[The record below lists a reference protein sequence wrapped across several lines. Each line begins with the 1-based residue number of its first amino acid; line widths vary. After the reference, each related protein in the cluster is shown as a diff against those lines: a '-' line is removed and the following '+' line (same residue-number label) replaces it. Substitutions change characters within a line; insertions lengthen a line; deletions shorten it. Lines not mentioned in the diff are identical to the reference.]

1 MQKLAS
7 QAHGKT
13 VSASLIRNHAGAK
26 FIGMMAIALA
36 MLASGSMPPNI
47 KVLPAYAVLEA
58 PTLLSDINSI
68 KGALECLEKSPLGAS
83 EYNTALTVSEDV
95 VRELI
100 TRETIAFV
108 GERIF
113 KSQKTKLSWQFPM
126 GVQIRRPHD

>member
-1 MQKLAS
+1 M
-7 QAHGKT
+7 
-13 VSASLIRNHAGAK
+13 V
-26 FIGMMAIALA
+26 AIALA

-47 KVLPAYAVLEA
+47 KVLPAYAALEA

-68 KGALECLEKSPLGAS
+68 KGDLEWLENNNVATTFKSPLGAS

-100 TRETIAFV
+100 TRETIASV

-126 GVQIRRPHD
+126 VVQIRRPHD

>member
-1 MQKLAS
+1 
-7 QAHGKT
+7 
-13 VSASLIRNHAGAK
+13 
-26 FIGMMAIALA
+26 MAIALA
-36 MLASGSMPPNI
+36 MLASGSILPNI
-47 KVLPAYAVLEA
+47 KVLPAYAALEA
-58 PTLLSDINSI
+58 PTLLSIINSI
-68 KGALECLEKSPLGAS
+68 KGALECLENNNVATFKSSVGAS
-83 EYNTALTVSEDV
+83 EYNTVLTVSENV